1 MKRSTSF
8 GTIEKLIERNGE
20 VVTELLYFE
29 REGRG
34 HAHDSWENCYILSG
48 SGWIMVGEK
57 KVAVRTRDVCC
68 IPPQTNHWMIPESH
82 LEILLV
88 YSLKTGS

>member
-1 MKRSTSF
+1 MKRNTSF
-8 GTIEKLIERNGE
+8 GTIEILLKRNGE

-48 SGWIMVGEK
+48 SGWIM
-57 KVAVRTRDVCC
+57 AVSYT
-68 IPPQTNHWMIPESH
+68 H
-82 LEILLV
+82 LTLPTTAIV
-88 YSLKTGS
+88 